1 MKEKLMK
8 KANTNQAKSM
18 AHNDDLLPEYDFTGK
33 QGVRGKY
40 YRNYQQGHTVRVYQ
54 EDGSVTVQYF
64 TLEEGAVMLEPEIK
78 KYFPDSE
85 SVNKALRSLI
95 ELIPGKTAKRDA
107 SPRKKK
113 PTVRF

>member
-1 MKEKLMK
+1 MK
-8 KANTNQAKSM
+8 KANINQAKSM
-18 AHNDDLLPEYDFTGK
+18 SNNDEMLPEYDFTGQ

-40 YRNYQQGHTVRVYQ
+40 QRAYKQGHTVRVFQ

-64 TLEEGAVMLEPEIK
+64 TLEDGAVMLEPEIK
-78 KYFPDSE
+78 QYFPDSE

-95 ELIPGKTAKRDA
+95 ELIPGKPAKRSA

-113 PTVRF
+113 PTARF